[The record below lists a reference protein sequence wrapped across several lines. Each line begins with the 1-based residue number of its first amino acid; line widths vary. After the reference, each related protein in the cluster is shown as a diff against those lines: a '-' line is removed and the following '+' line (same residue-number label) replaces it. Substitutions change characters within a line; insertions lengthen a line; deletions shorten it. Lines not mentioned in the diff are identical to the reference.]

1 MGKRK
6 IFSMLVMVAL
16 VVSMFTNAFI
26 FLPLVMV
33 SKANPGD
40 VSDSYYNETTL
51 NVTVLEA
58 EPRINWYD
66 LQNSTGASM
75 LNTQLD
81 VNQQY
86 TFLVNISSDQGWADI
101 EYIWIDAWADLGS
114 ETSYYNETTGGNI
127 NLNITYDN
135 SSETASV
142 FMASPTNG
150 SEVTFNH
157 WSETNVTGSDPQGS
171 SVYTHTY
178 NLSFTFTPSYQWRYA
193 PGDAGGWDTA
203 AGYNDTWS
211 WNFNI
216 TVIDDDGYK
225 SYNNPTVGE
234 TIDEFGVYSYT
245 EIVSAGWPVIVGNPG
260 TTSSVIDPD
269 GSGNITIETR
279 SNGNYSL
286 AVNVTNLTHL
296 QNSNWYI
303 QNTSIQT
310 RGGDLST
317 LTNFNGDNPR
327 YYYNGSGAGYN
338 SAETDDTSLTTND
351 VEWAVQIPAAQ
362 QAGDYEAQIFYH
374 LRTET

>member
-6 IFSMLVMVAL
+6 IFSMLVMIPIVI
-16 VVSMFTNAFI
+16 SMFTNVFI
-26 FLPLVMV
+26 FAPIVMI
-33 SKANPGD
+33 SRANPGD
-40 VSDSYYNETTL
+40 VIDSYYNETTL

-101 EYIWIDAWADLGS
+101 DYINITAWADLGDDS
-114 ETSYYNETTGGNI
+114 GYNYNNTAGGNI
-127 NLNITYDN
+127 NLFLQYENTTGIATYIMLWPN
-135 SSETASV
+135 TEV
-142 FMASPTNG
+142 MVG
-150 SEVTFNH
+150 SMT
-157 WSETNVTGSDPQGS
+157 ETNVSDPNGVS
-171 SVYTHTY
+171 GYTECR
-178 NLSFTFTPSYQWRYA
+178 NLTFSFTPGYQWRCA
-193 PGDAGGWDTA
+193 PGDASWEAG
-203 AGYNDTWS
+203 GYNDTWS

-216 TVIDDDGYK
+216 TCDDSSGYH
-225 SYNNPTVGE
+225 SYNNPTSGE

-245 EIVSAGWPVIVGNPG
+245 EIVSAGRPVIVGNPD
-260 TTSSVIDPD
+260 TTVSVNDVG
-269 GSGNITIETR
+269 GSGNITIMTR

-286 AVNVTNLTHL
+286 AVNVTNLTHTG
-296 QNSNWYI
+296 NPSYVI

-310 RGGDLST
+310 RGGEIAA

-327 YYYNGSGAGYN
+327 YYYNGSGAGYT
-338 SAETDDTSLTTND
+338 SAENDDSNKTTDNI
-351 VEWAVQIPAAQ
+351 EWAVQIPPGQ
-362 QAGDYEAQIFYH
+362 QSGDYEAQIFYH

>member
-1 MGKRK
+1 
-6 IFSMLVMVAL
+6 
-16 VVSMFTNAFI
+16 
-26 FLPLVMV
+26 
-33 SKANPGD
+33 
-40 VSDSYYNETTL
+40 
-51 NVTVLEA
+51 
-58 EPRINWYD
+58 
-66 LQNSTGASM
+66 M

-142 FMASPTNG
+142 FMAWPTNG
-150 SEVTFNH
+150 SEATFNS
-157 WSETNVTGSDPQGS
+157 WSETNATGSDPQGS
-171 SVYTHTY
+171 SGFTHTY
-178 NLSFTFTPSYQWRYA
+178 NLSFTFTPSYQFRYA
-193 PGDAGGWDTA
+193 PGDASWEAG
-203 AGYNDTWS
+203 GYNDTWS

-216 TVIDDDGYK
+216 TVLDDDGYK

-245 EIVSAGWPVIVGNPG
+245 EIASVGWPVIVGNPD
-260 TTSSVIDPD
+260 TTASVNDAG
-269 GSGNITIETR
+269 GSGNITIMTR

-286 AVNVTNLTHL
+286 AVNVTNLTHTG
-296 QNSNWYI
+296 NPSYVI

-310 RGGDLST
+310 RGGEIAA

-327 YYYNGSGAGYN
+327 YYYNGSGAGYT
-338 SAETDDTSLTTND
+338 SAENDDSNNTID
-351 VEWAVQIPAAQ
+351 DIEWAVQIPPAQ
-362 QAGDYEAQIFYH
+362 QSGDYEAQIFYH